1 MENGLDVSLQPSCDE
16 QVLIKAAEK
25 LSTALD
31 VAIEILG
38 EMQKLVSS
46 GRPKSLKVKLGDRTL
61 TEFPVALSASAAFA
75 AGLAAV
81 LLTKLAVEMDHED

>member
-1 MENGLDVSLQPSCDE
+1 MENGLDVSLQPNSDE

-61 TEFPVALSASAAFA
+61 AEFPVALSASAAFA